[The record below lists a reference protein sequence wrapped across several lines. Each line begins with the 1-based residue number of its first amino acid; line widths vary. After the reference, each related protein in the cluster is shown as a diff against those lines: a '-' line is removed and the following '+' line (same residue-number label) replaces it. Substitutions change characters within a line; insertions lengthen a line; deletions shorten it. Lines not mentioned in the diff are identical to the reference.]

1 MRGSM
6 LSVGSSVL
14 AWRWLITIEPV
25 SGSIRVSIELVTIGL
40 RSGVQS
46 ICVLPHRLAI
56 LSTTP
61 SYTCIT
67 ASLASS
73 DDEQLPHVTSLAAAS
88 M

>member
-1 MRGSM
+1 M

-14 AWRWLITIEPV
+14 AWRWLITIESV
-25 SGSIRVSIELVTIGL
+25 SGSIRVSIELVTIGM

-56 LSTTP
+56 LPQRRRIHVSP
-61 SYTCIT
+61 PASRLLMMSSY
-67 ASLASS
+67 L
-73 DDEQLPHVTSLAAAS
+73 